1 MAEEVCRWLL
11 ASLPLL
17 FGLCLISVMP
27 WGDLGL
33 DARARAH
40 THTHTHTHAH
50 YTDSEKKEMHSYKVS
65 LACSQ
70 MQQRLVITLI
80 YVLIIQQD

>member
-40 THTHTHTHAH
+40 THTHTHTH
-50 YTDSEKKEMHSYKVS
+50 
-65 LACSQ
+65 
-70 MQQRLVITLI
+70 TL
-80 YVLIIQQD
+80 Y

>member
-17 FGLCLISVMP
+17 FGLCLISMMP

-40 THTHTHTHAH
+40 THTHTHTHTH
-50 YTDSEKKEMHSYKVS
+50 
-65 LACSQ
+65 
-70 MQQRLVITLI
+70 
-80 YVLIIQQD
+80 IILTVRKRKCTHIR